1 MSSTYETR
9 LCTPRTRGPDPRGA
23 ARLARQ
29 SSGGAGAQAGA
40 PAGREQRTCV
50 VVLLLVTRKCDA
62 ASCLTLSLSIH
73 DKMFTRS
80 RQRRVA
86 PQIMHIATPDE
97 QRPDPDDAA
106 RRGSTV

>member
-23 ARLARQ
+23 RDPPGRGARQ

-50 VVLLLVTRKCDA
+50 VVLLLVTRKV
-62 ASCLTLSLSIH
+62 
-73 DKMFTRS
+73 
-80 RQRRVA
+80 RR
-86 PQIMHIATPDE
+86 
-97 QRPDPDDAA
+97 RLLFN
-106 RRGSTV
+106 S